1 MIAMLRLSRSYERRQ
16 NHGSTKP
23 RQHYGTSKPI
33 RWYQE
38 LPKLIESA
46 RQSTSTGQVQGTGQ
60 VLAELAYKLTQV
72 AGQCSDPILLKDS
85 ICSLLDALDGLRRSI
100 SDRR

>member
-1 MIAMLRLSRSYERRQ
+1 MAAPNPVSTTAPANPSDGIRSF
-16 NHGSTKP
+16 
-23 RQHYGTSKPI
+23 
-33 RWYQE
+33 
-38 LPKLIESA
+38 LKLIESA

>member
-1 MIAMLRLSRSYERRQ
+1 MRGDKTMAAPNPVSTTAPANPSDGIRSF
-16 NHGSTKP
+16 
-23 RQHYGTSKPI
+23 
-33 RWYQE
+33 
-38 LPKLIESA
+38 LKLIESA

-72 AGQCSDPILLKDS
+72 AGQCSDHILLKDS